1 MHVEKYSLNNSH
13 RLIAHNLRH
22 VDKFGKPVAFGNS
35 EIDINLTPLNYRL
48 DKNGD
53 PYEYLKKRLSEVKV
67 QKRADVKVYCSWVI
81 TAPKDLPE
89 DKHRQFF
96 ESVYDFF
103 CSDYGEANV
112 VMASVHMDETTPHM
126 HLGFVPVVKERKNK
140 QKLGIEKCSAKE
152 LLTRTYLKNVH
163 KRLKNVLEERLQC
176 PVGICITEEEN
187 ASKRSYVPL
196 KELKKK
202 VSEEEKKLP
211 LLQAQNTR
219 LADENHRLKQINSK
233 LDAERQRLES
243 DPMPIFDWSVPKKKL
258 LETDAV
264 YASRAEEQ
272 LKKTNEQAL
281 KALVAKADS
290 SDKNRIAASET
301 KLENQRLRQENA
313 ELKQRCQALEQVT
326 KKILSKVQTLVAVS
340 REFLRLPDKILP
352 NNLEPLQAVDKLTT
366 LLKGTVQRRNE
377 KNSQQTKTVER

>member
-1 MHVEKYSLNNSH
+1 MHVEKYSLNSSH

-35 EIDINLTPLNYRL
+35 EIDTKLTFLNYRL

-103 CSDYGEANV
+103 CSEYGEVNV

-126 HLGFVPVVKERKNK
+126 HLGFVPVVKEKKNK
-140 QKLGIEKCSAKE
+140 KKLGQEKVSAKE
-152 LLTRTYLKNVH
+152 LITRSYLKNVH
-163 KRLKNVLEERLQC
+163 KRIKNALEKRLGRH
-176 PVGICITEEEN
+176 VGICITEEEN
-187 ASKRSYVPL
+187 APKRSYVPL

-211 LLQAQNTR
+211 VLEAQTTR
-219 LADENHRLKQINSK
+219 LEQKNLSLADENRRLKQINSK

-243 DPMPIFDWSVPKKKL
+243 DPIPIFDWSVPKKK
-258 LETDAV
+258 
-264 YASRAEEQ
+264 
-272 LKKTNEQAL
+272 
-281 KALVAKADS
+281 
-290 SDKNRIAASET
+290 
-301 KLENQRLRQENA
+301 RQ
-313 ELKQRCQALEQVT
+313 
-326 KKILSKVQTLVAVS
+326 QTQ
-340 REFLRLPDKILP
+340 D
-352 NNLEPLQAVDKLTT
+352 
-366 LLKGTVQRRNE
+366 VQR
-377 KNSQQTKTVER
+377 